1 MKRILL
7 AISGIVAT
15 VLLAAGGFTSAAS
28 AQAKAPSKAK
38 TPPAKVTARS
48 AIAAANQLAMAEAE
62 RGEWSRWRGPN
73 GDGVS
78 FEKGLLTTWPDDGP
92 PLLWKT
98 DGLGG
103 GFSSVA
109 IAGGRIY
116 TLGDKDGCTLH
127 CRKLDDGSE
136 IWATRIGSGGAN
148 CTPTVD
154 GEFVYGLSKEG
165 DLACVRTDNG
175 QLVWSKNFRSD
186 FDSRDTPG
194 WGYSE
199 SPLVDGDRLICTP
212 GSDRALL
219 AALDKRTG
227 QVIWTTESTGML
239 GDKGHPG
246 AGYSSVVIS
255 NAAKTKQYVTLVGRG
270 VVGVDAATGK
280 LLWHY
285 AGIANGTANI
295 PTPII
300 AGDFVFCSSGYGDGG
315 TALLR
320 IAKNGKQFVANEVY
334 YLRANEVQNHHGGM
348 IRIGEYAYM
357 GHGHNNGFPLCLH
370 IPSGKVAW
378 KPGRGPGSESAAV
391 AFADGHLYF
400 RYQDGTMALIEAN
413 PKEYKLKGK
422 FKIATH
428 NGESW
433 PHPVIAG
440 GKLYLRDQDELLC
453 YDISKK

>member
-1 MKRILL
+1 MSIRSQFLVFSTLIAFSVGLWPW
-7 AISGIVAT
+7 VE
-15 VLLAAGGFTSAAS
+15 LAAQTKGKLGAG
-28 AQAKAPSKAK
+28 
-38 TPPAKVTARS
+38 
-48 AIAAANQLAMAEAE
+48 NELAMAEAK

-78 FEKGLLTTWPDDGP
+78 YEKGLLKEWPEEGP
-92 PLLWKT
+92 PLLWKAS
-98 DGLGG
+98 GLGG

-109 IAGGRIY
+109 VAGGHIY
-116 TLGDKDGCTLH
+116 TLGEKDGCTMH
-127 CRKLDDGSE
+127 CRKLEDGSE
-136 IWATRIGSGGAN
+136 VWATKIGSGGAN

-154 GEFVYGLSKEG
+154 GDRVYGVSKDG
-165 DLACVRTDNG
+165 DLACLNTADG
-175 QLVWSKNFRSD
+175 KLVWSKKFSDD
-186 FDSRDTPG
+186 FDSKTVPG
-194 WGYSE
+194 WGFSE

-212 GSDRALL
+212 GGDSALL
-219 AALDKRTG
+219 AALDKKTGKEIWRTDASG
-227 QVIWTTESTGML
+227 KL
-239 GDKGHPG
+239 GDRGHPG

-255 NAAKTKQYVTLVGRG
+255 NAGKVKHYVTLVGRG

-285 AGIANGTANI
+285 GNVANGTANI

-315 TALLR
+315 SALLK
-320 IAKNGKQFVANEVY
+320 ISKKGSQLQADEVYFHKANEM
-334 YLRANEVQNHHGGM
+334 QNHHGGM
-348 IRIGEYAYM
+348 IRIGEYVYM
-357 GHGHNNGFPLCLH
+357 GHGHNNGFPMCVH
-370 IPSGKVAW
+370 IPSGKIAW
-378 KPGRGPGSESAAV
+378 KPGRGPGSDSAAI
-391 AFADGHLYF
+391 AYADGNLYF

-413 PKEYKLKGK
+413 PKEYKLKGQ

-453 YDISKK
+453 YNISKD